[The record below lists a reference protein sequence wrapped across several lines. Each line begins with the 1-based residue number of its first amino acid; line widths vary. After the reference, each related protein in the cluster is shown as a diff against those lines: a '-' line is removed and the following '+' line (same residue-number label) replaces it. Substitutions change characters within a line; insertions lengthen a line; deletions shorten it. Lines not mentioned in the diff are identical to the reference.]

1 MNKHKQN
8 HNVMHKKQFYEA
20 PEAEMLM
27 VRFEGNFCTTGYT
40 PGGGGSYGEGDEND
54 NGEY

>member
-1 MNKHKQN
+1 
-8 HNVMHKKQFYEA
+8 MHKKQFYEA